1 MKELRHGGQP
11 STNWQTPD
19 GCNHLQG
26 QLRSQLGEKTYL
38 WYEVEFREGD
48 AWAPVEEL
56 QGFLRNQ
63 VLRHAELCFLH
74 GVRSW
79 HLDEGKQYRLTW
91 HISWSPCPDCAS
103 KLVEFLGENSHV
115 SLRIFAA
122 RIHTKYRG
130 YEDGLRQLQDAV
142 DHLTIMTLKELQH
155 CWVTFVDNQGQ
166 PFEPEIELL
175 ENIGAQC
182 QKLESILRNQGN

>member
-1 MKELRHGGQP
+1 MSGLSLGKGWGAAEPAQQVPHALLTYKAPQSLKASQEEDSLWLEEKMKELRHGGQP
-11 STNWQTPD
+11 STNW
-19 GCNHLQG
+19 
-26 QLRSQLGEKTYL
+26 
-38 WYEVEFREGD
+38 
-48 AWAPVEEL
+48 
-56 QGFLRNQ
+56 Q